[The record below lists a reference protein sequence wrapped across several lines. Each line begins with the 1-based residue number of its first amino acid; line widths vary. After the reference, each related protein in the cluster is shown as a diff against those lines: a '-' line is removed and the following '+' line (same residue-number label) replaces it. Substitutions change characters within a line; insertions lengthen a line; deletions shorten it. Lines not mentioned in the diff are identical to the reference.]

1 MPDLDALQH
10 RLEEFRTTGLNL
22 QLEPLLTRAA
32 LDKFGVEYQ
41 PELVDE
47 LEQAIEDDPTGT
59 GKQIFTGHRGCGKST
74 LLAELRFRLLQT
86 GRYFIVMFSIADTIE
101 RSAVDHVNILFST
114 AVELLEA
121 SERLEVKL
129 KPGLKRDLYHWL
141 GKHTQTESM
150 AAETAI
156 EATGE
161 VGVRGGIPLLLDFL
175 AKIKSTLKVN
185 SVVRQEISTEFARKT
200 SDLIAQLNL
209 IQIYIENATGQRVLV
224 IIDDLDKLDL
234 GVTET
239 IFSKNIQPLLD
250 PSFRML
256 YTIPIATMQE
266 VKIKS
271 MIESYV
277 TKIHVMP
284 VAKFFS
290 RATVRQSDRVP
301 DAGMMKI
308 FLDVLDRRLPIT
320 LIEPELRQQIVLKSG
335 GVLRELVRIM
345 DLCGAACLQELRRQI
360 RKAQFDQPEVKIT
373 SAVLDKVLGDLQ
385 INYATPLGQSDYEL
399 LKRIYDEFSPPKSE
413 DPRFLMLLHGL
424 YILEYRNASR
434 WHDLNPLVVDLLV
447 QNGMIPAV

>member
-22 QLEPLLTRAA
+22 QLEPLLTRAE

-41 PELVDE
+41 TELVDE
-47 LEQAIEDDPTGT
+47 LEQAIEDDPSGT

-74 LLAELRFRLLQT
+74 LLAELGFRLLET
-86 GRYFIVMFSIADTIE
+86 KRYFIVMFSIADTIE

-114 AVELLEA
+114 AVELLESA
-121 SERLEVKL
+121 EEQGVKL
-129 KPGLKRDLYHWL
+129 KPGLKRDLFRWL
-141 GKHTQTESM
+141 GKHTQTES
-150 AAETAI
+150 AAVEAAI
-156 EATGE
+156 EASGE
-161 VGVRGGIPLLLDFL
+161 ASVKGGLPLVLEFL

-200 SDLIAQLNL
+200 SDLIARLNE
-209 IQIYIENATGQRVLV
+209 IQIYLENATGLKVLV

-234 GVTET
+234 SVTES

-290 RATVRQSDRVP
+290 RATVRRSDRIP
-301 DAGMMKI
+301 DAGMVAI
-308 FLDVLDRRLPIT
+308 FLDVLDRRLPAAM
-320 LIEPELRQQIVLKSG
+320 IEPELRSQIVLKSG

-345 DLCGAACLQELRRQI
+345 DLCGAVCLQELRRQI

-373 SAVLDKVLGDLQ
+373 SAVLDKILGDLQ

-413 DPRFLMLLHGL
+413 DPRFLTLLHGL

-434 WHDLNPLVVDLLV
+434 WHDLNPLMVDLLV
-447 QNGMIPAV
+447 QNGMISAA